1 MSFLFKERQQSG
13 AQSQRVSLYQRFVGA
28 IVGFIR
34 QWLASLGEIW
44 RDPIP
49 SILTIAVLGVSLTL
63 PATLYVVVKNAESV
77 ESNWESASEI
87 SLFFHKHVSKP
98 QLEKTVKQIELM
110 AQVESVEFI
119 SSQKALAEF
128 EQLSGF
134 GDALQYLGENPLPDV
149 LIVIPQAEYASPGL
163 AGELKQELEAL
174 PEVDFGKLDIEWLR
188 RLEAVVG
195 LINDAL
201 TSLALLLVVSV
212 VLIVGNT
219 IRLSIINQREQ
230 IEVLKLVGATDAFIH
245 RPFLF
250 TGIWYGFFGGVI
262 AWIAIELM
270 LLWISVAIE
279 RLAQLYQAD
288 FALQGLS
295 AGDMMHLL
303 LISMSLGL
311 FGSWW
316 VVHRQIKLI
325 EPQAT

>member
-1 MSFLFKERQQSG
+1 MSFLFKDRLSRG
-13 AQSQRVSLYQRFVGA
+13 AHTQKTSFYQRIVGA
-28 IVGFIR
+28 ITGVFR

-77 ESNWESASEI
+77 KGNWDSASEI
-87 SLFFHKHVSKP
+87 SLFFQTDISQKQV
-98 QLEKTVKQIELM
+98 QRTVKEIELM
-110 AQVESVEFI
+110 TQVQKVEFI
-119 SSQKALAEF
+119 SSKQALAEF
-128 EQLSGF
+128 ESLSGF
-134 GDALQYLGENPLPDV
+134 GEALQYLDDNPLPDV
-149 LIVIPQAEYASPGL
+149 LLVTPQATHSSPTF
-163 AGELKQELEAL
+163 AAELLEELESL
-174 PEVDFGKLDIEWLR
+174 NEIEFGKLDIEWLR
-188 RLEAVVG
+188 RLEAVVK

-250 TGIWYGFFGGVI
+250 TGVWYGFFGGVI

-270 LLWISVAIE
+270 LMWISLAIE
-279 RLAQLYQAD
+279 HLAQLYQAD
-288 FALQGLS
+288 FSLQGLGAS
-295 AGDMMHLL
+295 DMLYLL
-303 LISMSLGL
+303 AISMGLGL
-311 FGSWW
+311 LGSWW
-316 VVHRQIKLI
+316 VVNRQIKLI
-325 EPQAT
+325 EPQTT